1 MAIVEDVFKNGF
13 GAPLALALGIA
24 VVGPIAGP
32 VLGAVVRPVLKTAIK
47 GGALAWGYGY
57 WAAAGAAGYVQDTY
71 REARAEVEGPTAQ
84 RRHVASS
91 KVDEESKDGDL
102 GSMTNDALRK
112 LAQERGIELPQ
123 GYVRNDDLIG
133 MLRSHD
139 S

>member
-1 MAIVEDVFKNGF
+1 V
-13 GAPLALALGIA
+13 ALGIA
-24 VVGPIAGP
+24 VVGPVAGP

-71 REARAEVEGPTAQ
+71 REAKAEVERPTA
-84 RRHVASS
+84 RGRHVASS
-91 KVDEESKDGDL
+91 KIDEEGKDL
-102 GSMTNDALRK
+102 ESMTNGALRR